1 MKQTGRGASGG
12 GSIRQKTLNRA
23 GKSYTYWEARYTA
36 GYNPNTGRQIQ
47 RTITGKTKSEV
58 AQKLR
63 QKLVELDMGT
73 YQEPCLLTVGEWLDI
88 WMAEYNVHLKP
99 RTAESYRCQ
108 IENHLRPELG
118 KYKLDIVA
126 DRLGLVLSGTLHIV
140 KEDFWGS
147 RTIVGLARSGEV
159 FAEAYACLGGEPL
172 EVAVLAAA
180 DAEVLFLNSV
190 QALSCARPGAAEFT
204 RNLLTILAGRNLTL
218 TRKIGHMARR
228 TTRDKLLSYLS
239 AQAMQAGGP
248 EFDIPLDRQQ
258 LADYLAVDRS
268 AMSTALGKLRD
279 EGVLT
284 FQKNHF
290 HLLQQMEQTD

>member
-1 MKQTGRGASGG
+1 MEVSTALLLRTPLFRGIPKEALPALLEGLGARKRRCGRG
-12 GSIRQKTLNRA
+12 
-23 GKSYTYWEARYTA
+23 
-36 GYNPNTGRQIQ
+36 
-47 RTITGKTKSEV
+47 EV
-58 AQKLR
+58 VLR
-63 QKLVELDMGT
+63 R
-73 YQEPCLLTVGEWLDI
+73 GE
-88 WMAEYNVHLKP
+88 
-99 RTAESYRCQ
+99 R
-108 IENHLRPELG
+108 
-118 KYKLDIVA
+118 A

-290 HLLQQMEQTD
+290 HLLQQMDFGIENLNMRARSANTFTIDDLREIAQTCDPQRHVYRTWKAPGRGCADVSKKPFPPASADGAD

>member
-1 MKQTGRGASGG
+1 MEVSTALLLRTPLFRGIPQEALPALLEGLGARKRRCGRG
-12 GSIRQKTLNRA
+12 
-23 GKSYTYWEARYTA
+23 
-36 GYNPNTGRQIQ
+36 
-47 RTITGKTKSEV
+47 EV
-58 AQKLR
+58 VLR
-63 QKLVELDMGT
+63 R
-73 YQEPCLLTVGEWLDI
+73 GE
-88 WMAEYNVHLKP
+88 
-99 RTAESYRCQ
+99 R
-108 IENHLRPELG
+108 
-118 KYKLDIVA
+118 A

-204 RNLLTILAGRNLTL
+204 RNL
-218 TRKIGHMARR
+218 GHMARR

>member
-1 MKQTGRGASGG
+1 MEVSTALLLRTPLFRGIPQEALPALLEGLGARKRRCGRG
-12 GSIRQKTLNRA
+12 
-23 GKSYTYWEARYTA
+23 
-36 GYNPNTGRQIQ
+36 
-47 RTITGKTKSEV
+47 EV
-58 AQKLR
+58 VLR
-63 QKLVELDMGT
+63 R
-73 YQEPCLLTVGEWLDI
+73 GE
-88 WMAEYNVHLKP
+88 
-99 RTAESYRCQ
+99 R
-108 IENHLRPELG
+108 
-118 KYKLDIVA
+118 A

-190 QALSCARPGAAEFT
+190 QALSCAAGAAEFT

-218 TRKIGHMARR
+218 TRKIGHMAAAPPGTSCSVICPPRPCR
-228 TTRDKLLSYLS
+228 
-239 AQAMQAGGP
+239 AGGP

>member
-1 MKQTGRGASGG
+1 MLPCLGASPRRFARGER
-12 GSIRQKTLNRA
+12 ILRA
-23 GKSYTYWEARYTA
+23 GEPTRY
-36 GYNPNTGRQIQ
+36 
-47 RTITGKTKSEV
+47 
-58 AQKLR
+58 
-63 QKLVELDMGT
+63 M
-73 YQEPCLLTVGEWLDI
+73 
-88 WMAEYNVHLKP
+88 
-99 RTAESYRCQ
+99 
-108 IENHLRPELG
+108 
-118 KYKLDIVA
+118 
-126 DRLGLVLSGTLHIV
+126 GLVLTGSVLVEHTDLQGAVTLLGRA
-140 KEDFWGS
+140 EP
-147 RTIVGLARSGEV
+147 GEL

>member
-1 MKQTGRGASGG
+1 MAGLPLVAGGAGGQADPPVAQEPDDDLALIARQGDRQNVGG
-12 GSIRQKTLNRA
+12 GPLPHPLQA
-23 GKSYTYWEARYTA
+23 G
-36 GYNPNTGRQIQ
+36 
-47 RTITGKTKSEV
+47 
-58 AQKLR
+58 
-63 QKLVELDMGT
+63 D
-73 YQEPCLLTVGEWLDI
+73 
-88 WMAEYNVHLKP
+88 
-99 RTAESYRCQ
+99 
-108 IENHLRPELG
+108 
-118 KYKLDIVA
+118 
-126 DRLGLVLSGTLHIV
+126 
-140 KEDFWGS
+140 
-147 RTIVGLARSGEV
+147 
-159 FAEAYACLGGEPL
+159 LGGEPL

>member
-1 MKQTGRGASGG
+1 MLPCLGASPRRFARGER
-12 GSIRQKTLNRA
+12 ILRA
-23 GKSYTYWEARYTA
+23 GEPTRY
-36 GYNPNTGRQIQ
+36 
-47 RTITGKTKSEV
+47 
-58 AQKLR
+58 
-63 QKLVELDMGT
+63 M
-73 YQEPCLLTVGEWLDI
+73 
-88 WMAEYNVHLKP
+88 
-99 RTAESYRCQ
+99 
-108 IENHLRPELG
+108 
-118 KYKLDIVA
+118 
-126 DRLGLVLSGTLHIV
+126 GLVLTGSVLVEHTDLQGAVTLLGRA
-140 KEDFWGS
+140 EPGD
-147 RTIVGLARSGEV
+147 L